1 MSAPAWP
8 SKVRQKTDE
17 LCSPARTRTAGS
29 TWIGVILRRL
39 GNGMADESKTGI
51 LGHLPPLPRA
61 ALNNSVIAM
70 EQAYRQRKGLPLL
83 SDADI
88 EALKAGQPMPWEVGD
103 GGSPTAPASAPATPA
118 AAPVTPLAPPA
129 FAPTAAASSAGSI
142 SPDVAKWVAEGKKWS
157 KSAIAAEQARR
168 SRKGLPALNDAE
180 ASALLG
186 EPVEASAPPAVAAA
200 SPAVAVAPAAPSG
213 PISTEVAKWVAE
225 GKKWSKSS
233 IAAEQARRGRKGLPA
248 LTDAEMTALLGE
260 PAAATAP
267 AAVAAPAAKPGAAAP
282 RPAAGPPSAAA
293 TVSRGGESST
303 YVGTPA
309 VGTSRAAASAGVA
322 SVGPEDNEINQSRRR
337 FAWAAFAAFMTAW
350 FIAFFRFFLPRT
362 LFEPATSFKIGYP
375 ADYGLGVDT
384 KFQQKYRIWVD
395 RTPDRIF
402 VIYAR
407 CTHLGCTPDWKPAE
421 NKFKCPCHG
430 SGYDSEGVN
439 FEGPAPRPMDRARL
453 EVAPDGQILVDV
465 SKLYQW
471 PKGQPSQFNDPG
483 AFLPT

>member
-1 MSAPAWP
+1 
-8 SKVRQKTDE
+8 
-17 LCSPARTRTAGS
+17 
-29 TWIGVILRRL
+29 
-39 GNGMADESKTGI
+39 MADESKAGI
-51 LGHLPPLPRA
+51 LGHLPPLPRP
-61 ALNNSVIAM
+61 ALNNSVIGM
-70 EQAYRQRKGLPLL
+70 EQAYRQRKGLTLL
-83 SDADI
+83 TEADI
-88 EALKAGQPMPWEVGD
+88 EALKAGQPMPWEE
-103 GGSPTAPASAPATPA
+103 GG
-118 AAPVTPLAPPA
+118 
-129 FAPTAAASSAGSI
+129 
-142 SPDVAKWVAEGKKWS
+142 VA
-157 KSAIAAEQARR
+157 
-168 SRKGLPALNDAE
+168 
-180 ASALLG
+180 
-186 EPVEASAPPAVAAA
+186 
-200 SPAVAVAPAAPSG
+200 APAAPASTPAAPTVSAPAPPPAAPAAAAG
-213 PISTEVAKWVAE
+213 GISDEVAKWVAQ
-225 GKKWSKSS
+225 GNKWSKST

-248 LTDAEMTALLGE
+248 LNNAEMSALLGEPVEASAPAAAAATPSAPAAAAPAAKAASGPISAEVAKWVAEGKKWSKSTIAAEQARRGRKSLPALTDSEVAALLGE
-260 PAAATAP
+260 PAAEAPAP
-267 AAVAAPAAKPGAAAP
+267 AAAAAATPAARPTAAVA

-293 TVSRGGESST
+293 TVARGAESNT

-322 SVGPEDNEINQSRRR
+322 SVGPDDSEISQGRRR

-375 ADYGLGVDT
+375 ADFGLGVDT

-439 FEGPAPRPMDRARL
+439 FEGPAPRPMDRAN
-453 EVAPDGQILVDV
+453 VSIAPDGQILVDV

-471 PKGQPSQFNDPG
+471 PKGQPSAFNDPG

>member
-1 MSAPAWP
+1 
-8 SKVRQKTDE
+8 
-17 LCSPARTRTAGS
+17 
-29 TWIGVILRRL
+29 
-39 GNGMADESKTGI
+39 MADESKTGI
-51 LGHLPPLPRA
+51 LGHLPPLPRP
-61 ALNNSVIAM
+61 ALNNSVIGM

-83 SDADI
+83 TDADI
-88 EALKAGQPMPWEVGD
+88 EALKAGQPMPWEVG
-103 GGSPTAPASAPATPA
+103 GVAPPAASAPA
-118 AAPVTPLAPPA
+118 APV
-129 FAPTAAASSAGSI
+129 ASSAASAPALAAVPPVAATGAI
-142 SPDVAKWVAEGKKWS
+142 SEEVAKWVAQGNKWS
-157 KSAIAAEQARR
+157 KSTIAAEQARR
-168 SRKGLPALNDAE
+168 GRKGLPPLNNAE
-180 ASALLG
+180 ISALLG
-186 EPVEASAPPAVAAA
+186 EPVEASAPPAAAA
-200 SPAVAVAPAAPSG
+200 APTPAAAVKAASG
-213 PISTEVAKWVAE
+213 PISAEVAKWVAE
-225 GKKWSKSS
+225 GKKWSKST

-248 LTDAEMTALLGE
+248 LTDSEVAALLGE
-260 PAAATAP
+260 PAEVPVAAAAP
-267 AAVAAPAAKPGAAAP
+267 VAAAVAKPAAAA
-282 RPAAGPPSAAA
+282 RPSAGPPSAAA
-293 TVSRGGESST
+293 TVARGGESNT

-322 SVGPEDNEINQSRRR
+322 SVGPDDNEINQGRRR

-375 ADYGLGVDT
+375 ADFGLGVDT

-439 FEGPAPRPMDRARL
+439 FEGPAPRPMDRAN
-453 EVAPDGQILVDV
+453 VQIAPDGQILVDV

-471 PKGQPSQFNDPG
+471 PKGQPSAFNDPG